1 LYWAVTSG
9 KRCPRSFSPVRGL
22 SPGWGG
28 EQTTVHY
35 AFALL
40 AQAGGPQSYM
50 TTVVFFGGMIAIM
63 YFLMIR
69 PQQKQLKDHKALL
82 AGLKKG
88 DAVIT
93 QGGIIGKIAEISER
107 EVKLEVAQG
116 MKIRV
121 LKSAIQTVTPNTE
134 APKAEDKK
142 EEK

>member
-1 LYWAVTSG
+1 
-9 KRCPRSFSPVRGL
+9 
-22 SPGWGG
+22 
-28 EQTTVHY
+28 VHHT
-35 AFALL
+35 FALL

-69 PQQKQLKDHKALL
+69 PQQKQLKEHKALL
-82 AGLKKG
+82 GGLKKG
-88 DAVIT
+88 DFVVT
-93 QGGIIGKIAEISER
+93 QGGLIGKVAEISSD

-116 MKIRV
+116 VKIRV
-121 LKSAIQTVTPNTE
+121 KKASVQTVTQNAE

>member
-1 LYWAVTSG
+1 
-9 KRCPRSFSPVRGL
+9 
-22 SPGWGG
+22 
-28 EQTTVHY
+28 VHHDLV
-35 AFALL
+35 LL
-40 AQAGGPQSYM
+40 AQTGGPQGYM

-88 DAVIT
+88 DAVVT
-93 QGGIIGKIAEISER
+93 QGGVIGKISEISDR

-116 MKIRV
+116 VKIRV
-121 LKSAIQTVTPNTE
+121 LKSSVQSVTPNAE

>member
-1 LYWAVTSG
+1 
-9 KRCPRSFSPVRGL
+9 
-22 SPGWGG
+22 
-28 EQTTVHY
+28 VHH
-35 AFALL
+35 AFVLL

-88 DAVIT
+88 DGVVT
-93 QGGIIGKIAEISER
+93 QGGIIGKIAEISEF
-107 EVKLEVAQG
+107 EVKLEVASG
-116 MKIRV
+116 VKIRV
-121 LKSAIQTVTPNTE
+121 LKSSVQKVTETVE